1 MLWFSFF
8 VVLLKIEFEYDYGI
22 IVKVIDMRVV
32 ISAGGSGGHIYP
44 ALSIINKI
52 KEKEP
57 NSEFLYIGTHNRME
71 KDIIPNYNIPFETIE
86 IYGFDR
92 KKITK
97 NIKTIKC
104 FFKSIKKCKKLIRDF
119 NPDVVIGVGGYVTGP
134 VLYSAHKL
142 GYKTFIHEQNSFPGK
157 ANNFLSKFADKIAV
171 SFKSSI
177 KYFPEYKTVFTGNP
191 CSENALKVEPAK
203 KSEFNLSED
212 KKLVLFVM
220 GSLGSS
226 KINDFLIK
234 TMTLFNNKKYEILFV
249 TGRAS
254 YDDVIKNKF
263 PSNVHVVPYIENM
276 TRIMKKTDV
285 IVSRAGASTLSE
297 IIALKGPSILIPSPY
312 VAENHQ
318 YKNAMDLINKNAAL
332 MIEEKDLKG
341 DILIRTIDNLIDNE
355 DELKDMK
362 KNLES
367 LSTLNSA
374 TKIYNELKCLV
385 DRK

>member
-1 MLWFSFF
+1 
-8 VVLLKIEFEYDYGI
+8 
-22 IVKVIDMRVV
+22 MRVI

-71 KDIIPNYNIPFETIE
+71 KDIIPKYGIPFETIE

-97 NIKTIKC
+97 NFRTIKC
-104 FFKSIKKCKKLIRDF
+104 FFKSIKKCKKLIKDF
-119 NPDVVIGVGGYVTGP
+119 KPDVVIGVGGYVTGP

-177 KYFPEYKTVFTGNP
+177 KNFPEYKTVFTGNP
-191 CSENALKVEPAK
+191 CSENALKVEPANK
-203 KSEFNLSED
+203 LEFKLSEN

-226 KINDFLIK
+226 KINEFLLK
-234 TMTLFNNKKYEILFV
+234 TMSLFNNKKYEILFV
-249 TGRAS
+249 TGNSS
-254 YDDVIKNKF
+254 YEEIIKNKF

-276 TRIMKKTDV
+276 TRIMKKTDL

-297 IIALKGPSILIPSPY
+297 IIALKIPSILIPSPY

-318 YKNAMDLINKNAAL
+318 YKNALDLINKEAAL

-341 DILIRTIDNLIDNE
+341 DILVRTIDNLID
-355 DELKDMK
+355 DEEKIK
-362 KNLES
+362 NIKNNLEE
-367 LSTLNSA
+367 LSVKDSA
-374 TKIYNELKCLV
+374 TKIYNELKELV